1 MNKVISPNLKMGL
14 LNAGL
19 LSGTGDTIGRTLGNC
34 GYTLITVV
42 LLSTYEY
49 LFVWYIIATVVVIVF

>member
-1 MNKVISPNLKMGL
+1 MGL